1 MGHRTMV
8 HIPTVQAVPGEVG
21 PVLGVVGEVG
31 GDGDDDGGFW
41 AGLGPVYWVT

>member
-1 MGHRTMV
+1 MN
-8 HIPTVQAVPGEVG
+8 IPTVQAVPGEVG
-21 PVLGVVGEVG
+21 PVLRVVGEVG